1 VGEYGEGAV
10 GYRDGYYFVSA
21 AAESSWMWGVANRS
35 FGDVE
40 VEVDATQFSAPAN
53 NNNAYGVR
61 CRLQANNDAYHLL
74 ISGDGFYSI
83 QKSTGG
89 SYEQLVNWTSSDAIN
104 QGNDTNSLRVVCDGS
119 RLALYCNGELLG
131 ETTDSAFTQG
141 DMPSRLSLWNRR
153 GRRFTSMT

>member
-1 VGEYGEGAV
+1 
-10 GYRDGYYFVSA
+10 
-21 AAESSWMWGVANRS
+21 
-35 FGDVE
+35 
-40 VEVDATQFSAPAN
+40 
-53 NNNAYGVR
+53 
-61 CRLQANNDAYHLL
+61 
-74 ISGDGFYSI
+74 YSI

-141 DMPSRLSLWNRR
+141 DIALAALSLESEGTEIHFDDLKVSEP
-153 GRRFTSMT
+153 GR